1 MTDEAELRDENHEL
15 SFTLGDIEDL
25 VDEKLARIRLG
36 AYSEKQDGNLQEVLE
51 EIERILR

>member
-1 MTDEAELRDENHEL
+1 MTDEDEYPTETRL
-15 SFTLGDIEDL
+15 CDLEDI

-36 AYSEKQDGNLQEVLE
+36 VYSEEQDGTLREILE

>member
-1 MTDEAELRDENHEL
+1 MTDEDDYPPETRLW
-15 SFTLGDIEDL
+15 DIEDI

-36 AYSEKQDGNLQEVLE
+36 VYSEEQDGNVQEILE